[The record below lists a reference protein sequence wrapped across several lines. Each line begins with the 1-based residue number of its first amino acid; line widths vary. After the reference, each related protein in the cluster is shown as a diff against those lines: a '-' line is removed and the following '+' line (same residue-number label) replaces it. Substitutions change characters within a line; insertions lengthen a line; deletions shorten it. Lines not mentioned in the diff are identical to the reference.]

1 MIRPGL
7 GRCALLA
14 GLALAGCAGPPVDSS
29 EQSPAAAEARN
40 VLDALARGDLDVV
53 TARFDASQRTPELP
67 ESLKQMASGFPR
79 TPPRRV
85 RLVRFNQ
92 QRVTEVGGSTTENTA
107 ATFEWNYAET
117 SLLAQVVFVRIDGGE
132 LRLVGLHVNPL
143 PAPLEAVNAFTLRGK
158 GPVQILFLLAM
169 AAVAAVTAVAIVVWA
184 MRRRSLRRRWW
195 WLLGICVGAFKISL
209 SWTTGALAVQAL
221 TVQLF
226 SLSCER
232 LGVDGPWQLAFSIPA
247 GAIAFLVVQ
256 RKAKADEARRSG

>member
-1 MIRPGL
+1 MTRAGPGW
-7 GRCALLA
+7 CAVLAGLLLA
-14 GLALAGCAGPPVDSS
+14 GCVGPPVDSS
-29 EQSPAAAEARN
+29 ELSPAAVEARA
-40 VLDALARGDLDVV
+40 VLDALARGDLATV
-53 TARFDASQRTPELP
+53 TARWDATQRTPELP
-67 ESLKQMASGFPR
+67 EALKQMASGFPR

-107 ATFEWNYAET
+107 ATFESNYAEAN
-117 SLLAQVVFVRIDGGE
+117 LLSQVVFVRLDGGA
-132 LRLVGLHVNPL
+132 LRMIGLHVNPL
-143 PAPLEAVNAFTLRGK
+143 PAPLAVMNAFTLRGK
-158 GPVQILFLLAM
+158 GPIHVLFLLAM
-169 AAVAAVTAVAIVVWA
+169 AAVGAVTAVAGVVWA
-184 MRRRSLRRRWW
+184 RRRKSLRRRWW
-195 WLLGICVGAFKISL
+195 WLLGIAVGAFKISL

-226 SLSCER
+226 SLSYER